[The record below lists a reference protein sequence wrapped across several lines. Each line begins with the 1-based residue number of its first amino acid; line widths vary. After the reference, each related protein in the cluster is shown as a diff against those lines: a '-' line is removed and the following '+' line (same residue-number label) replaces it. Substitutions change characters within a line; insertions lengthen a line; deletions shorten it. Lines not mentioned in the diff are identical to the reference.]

1 MGWRRKKGVIEGR
14 QPGVLRK
21 RTLANGHGF
30 KKASSASQ
38 SVLRTINEAPNYTVA
53 SVRTHTL
60 AELRFSDG

>member
-1 MGWRRKKGVIEGR
+1 MATV
-14 QPGVLRK
+14 
-21 RTLANGHGF
+21 F

-60 AELRFSDG
+60 AELRFL